1 MDGGT
6 LQALLPR
13 FRERGEAPALAAF
26 GGAAPRIVSFAALED
41 RAMRLAGLFRQN
53 EPVGIYAP
61 NGVEWIVARIA
72 LIAAGALAVH
82 CDSEWPAERLAQV
95 LGVAKCQ
102 RVFTTKE
109 LAARLPPGVEF
120 LDLDALPSGERSAA
134 VAAPDPD
141 DEAAL
146 FFTSGTTGPPK
157 PVPLTHRNI
166 LSNVRAILSDPRFL
180 RADDR
185 LLLPLPLYHAYP
197 FIIGLV
203 TPLAAGLPVVL
214 PAGVTGPDLTRAL
227 KEGEVSVM
235 VGVPRLYQA
244 LYDGIA
250 ARVARSAVFRALIAL
265 SIFVRRRLGWRIG
278 RVLLAPVR
286 RRLAPRLRLLASGG
300 AKLDADLAWAL
311 EGLGWEV
318 LNGYGLVETAS
329 MATFERSGHARPGTG
344 GQAGPETQLRIAPVE
359 GWSDGAGEVQF
370 AGPLVFKGY
379 RDDAAANRAAF
390 TDDGWFRTGDV
401 GRIDGDGFLHIVG
414 RVKEMIVL
422 PGGKKVAP
430 EDVEKIY
437 AESPYI
443 GEIALLEDGDA
454 LAAVVVPN
462 LEAVRAMGGGKIE
475 DMVRVA
481 LGERAQRLAPHE
493 RVSRFAIA
501 REALPRTRLGKVQR
515 FALADIYARARRAEP
530 PKPRALTDEDRAL
543 LEKPEA
549 RKVYEFLVAR
559 FPEQGVS
566 PDTAPQLDLGIDSL
580 AWVSLGLE
588 MDEKTGVRL
597 SEDAISRSVTV
608 RDLMREAIA
617 AAGPHRSTT
626 SMGTRETAPSKN
638 DALRR
643 RLMSD
648 PKWLAPRGP
657 LATAIGLGLCAIAF
671 PLMRVYFLLRV
682 RGRAL
687 VPLTGPL
694 IVAPNH
700 VSDIDPFVA
709 GVALGLARVPAF
721 AWAADVQQVF
731 FRPLGRL
738 IARPLGMFPVDDRT
752 PGASL
757 TMALE
762 MLKRGR
768 ILVWFPESWRSP
780 DGSLQAFQ
788 PGIGRLV
795 IETGAAVVPC
805 WIEGAMNSMSRTG
818 HFPWPAKIE
827 VRFGKPIKGLK
838 GTPEEIARSV
848 HDAVAGISGARTTS

>member
-1 MDGGT
+1 MDGDT

-13 FRERGEAPALAAF
+13 FRERGEAPALVAF
-26 GGAAPRIVSFAALED
+26 GGEGPRTITFAGLED
-41 RAMRLAGLFRQN
+41 RAMRLAGLFRPN
-53 EPVGIYAP
+53 EPVGLYAP
-61 NGVEWIVARIA
+61 NSVEWIVARFA
-72 LIAAGALAVH
+72 LLAAGALAVH
-82 CDSEWPAERLAQV
+82 CDSEWPAERLAHV
-95 LGVAKCQ
+95 LGVAKCR
-102 RVFTTKE
+102 RVFTIKE
-109 LAARLPPGVEF
+109 LTARLPQGVEF
-120 LDLDALPSGERSAA
+120 LDLDALPSGERIATL
-134 VAAPDPD
+134 AAPRPD
-141 DEAAL
+141 EEAAL

-166 LSNVRAILSDPRFL
+166 LTNVRAILSDPAFL
-180 RADDR
+180 RSDDR

-214 PAGVTGPDLTRAL
+214 PAGVTGPDLTHAL
-227 KEGEVSVM
+227 KEGDVSVM
-235 VGVPRLYQA
+235 TGVPRLYRA
-244 LYDGIA
+244 LYDGISTRA
-250 ARVARSAVFRALIAL
+250 GRSAVFRVLIAL
-265 SIFVRRRLGWRIG
+265 SIFLRRRVGWRLG
-278 RVLLAPVR
+278 RTLLAPVH

-329 MATFERSGHARPGTG
+329 MATFERSGNARPGTA
-344 GQAGPETQLRIAPVE
+344 GQPGPETQLRIAPVE

-370 AGPLVFKGY
+370 SGPLVFKGY

-401 GRIDGDGFLHIVG
+401 GRIDADGFLHIVG

-430 EDVEKIY
+430 EDVEKVY
-437 AESPYI
+437 GESPYI

-462 LEAVRAMGGGKIE
+462 LEAVRTLGGGKIE
-475 DMVRVA
+475 DIVRVA
-481 LGERAQRLAPHE
+481 LAERSPQLAPHE

-501 REALPRTRLGKVQR
+501 REPLPRTRLGKVQR
-515 FALADIYARARRAEP
+515 FALADVYARARRAEP

-543 LEKPEA
+543 LGKPEA
-549 RKVYEFLVAR
+549 RKVFDFLVAR
-559 FPEQGVS
+559 FPDRNVS

-580 AWVSLGLE
+580 AWVTLGLE
-588 MDEKTGVRL
+588 LDEKTGVRL
-597 SEDAISRSVTV
+597 TEDAISRSVTV
-608 RDLMREAIA
+608 RDLMREAV
-617 AAGPHRSTT
+617 AAG
-626 SMGTRETAPSKN
+626 TAPSKN

-648 PKWLAPRGP
+648 PKWLALRGP
-657 LATAIGLGLCAIAF
+657 VLLAIGLALCAIAF

-687 VPLTGPL
+687 VPTTGPL

-709 GVALGLARVPAF
+709 GAALGLARVPAL

-731 FRPLGRL
+731 FRPFGRL

-752 PGASL
+752 PGATL
-757 TMALE
+757 AMALA

-768 ILVWFPESWRSP
+768 IVVWFPESWRSP

-805 WIEGAMNSMSRTG
+805 WIEGAMKSMSRAG

-827 VRFGKPIKGLK
+827 VRFGKPISGLT
-838 GTPEEIARSV
+838 GTPEEIARAL
-848 HDAVAGISGARTTS
+848 HAAVAELSGARTTS